1 MKYFLLYF
9 IVFIGYFVAS
19 AQAYLPLHL
28 SYKPIVKEKKVK
40 IDEILMVSADKSFS
54 SFDLFCDKIDSL
66 SFETMKKIEKKHRL
80 TSVSQYAYWKD
91 KKENSLFEVTTH
103 IIQNN
108 SSIENYKE
116 YMPFWLSIYQGRF
129 INSSKAIG
137 IIEKHK
143 NKFKIWNKKTAVK
156 RLTPIKTE
164 KEALIFLYLME
175 YVFPHNDFYYLCE
188 EPNYE
193 IFTNI
198 INPTTVKHEKDSFV
212 INVFYNDAT
221 DQSLYEITYR
231 LYKNGKYRILG
242 KRLICTDTED
252 YTNGSVLD

>member
-1 MKYFLLYF
+1 MKKTLFYCVILVNFSF
-9 IVFIGYFVAS
+9 IS
-19 AQAYLPLHL
+19 AQEYLPLHL
-28 SYKPIVKEKKVK
+28 SYKPIVKGKKVNAK
-40 IDEILMVSADKSFS
+40 EVVFTLPDKSFTT
-54 SFDLFCDKIDSL
+54 FDLYKNKVDSIP
-66 SFETMKKIEKKHRL
+66 FETLKAIREKYHLSK
-80 TSVSQYAYWKD
+80 VSQYAYWKD

-175 YVFPHNDFYYLCE
+175 YVFPHNDFYYLCK

>member
-1 MKYFLLYF
+1 MKYLVFNF
-9 IVFIGYFVAS
+9 IVFIGCSFAS
-19 AQAYLPLHL
+19 AQEYRPLHL
-28 SYKPIVKEKKVK
+28 SHKPIVKGKEVNA
-40 IDEILMVSADKSFS
+40 EEVVFTSSDKSFTT
-54 SFDLFCDKIDSL
+54 FDLYKNKVDSIP
-66 SFETMKKIEKKHRL
+66 FGTMKAIREKYHLSK
-80 TSVSQYAYWKD
+80 VSQYAYWKD
-91 KKENSLFEVTTH
+91 KKENPLFEVTTR
-103 IIQNN
+103 IIQSN

-116 YMPFWLSIYQGRF
+116 YIPFWLSFYQGRF

-164 KEALIFLYLME
+164 KEALVFLYLME
-175 YVFPHNDFYYLCE
+175 YVFPQSDFYYLCK

-193 IFTNI
+193 IFTKT
-198 INPTTVKHEKDSFV
+198 INPTTVKQEKDSFV

-221 DQSLYEITYR
+221 DQSLYEITYQ

-242 KRLICTDTED
+242 KRLIYTDTED
-252 YTNGSVLD
+252 YTNGGALD